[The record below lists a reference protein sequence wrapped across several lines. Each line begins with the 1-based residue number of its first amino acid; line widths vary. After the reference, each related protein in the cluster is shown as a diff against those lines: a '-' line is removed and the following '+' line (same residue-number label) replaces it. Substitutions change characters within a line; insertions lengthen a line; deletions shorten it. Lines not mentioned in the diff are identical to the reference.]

1 MRIREMTPEE
11 AAEFDRKHPLGTM
24 LIMGAR
30 KTPSAKTQSSAESG
44 APIPRNPYV
53 TPPDGTPP
61 SNRPPSQEEID
72 ANNRICEAIYRSVLA
87 DMKSKA

>member
-1 MRIREMTPEE
+1 MPIREMTPEE
-11 AAEFDRKHPLGTM
+11 KAEFRRKHPLGTM
-24 LIMGAR
+24 LIFRAR
-30 KTPSAKTQSSAESG
+30 QTPSAKTQPAESSAPKLS
-44 APIPRNPYV
+44 NPYV